1 MKRPSPAVINIL
13 LVAVLVLAV
22 LLGIFLVSSEV
33 AMTAASSALAFLFGE
48 EAANA
53 VGMVSRLIVVGTFVV
68 GAVLALRRWVQGS
81 DGESSRQEHN
91 SDAPSNAGD
100 ESTLKKIQE
109 DAQEVAHRL
118 NQVVYEGHLR
128 YLYRLHFLLGCEK

>member
-13 LVAVLVLAV
+13 LVAVIVLAV
-22 LLGIFLVSSEV
+22 LLGIFLVSSKA

-68 GAVLALRRWVQGS
+68 GAVWRFVGGSKALMAKVAAKSTTQTHHRMLATSQPSRRYKKMLR
-81 DGESSRQEHN
+81 
-91 SDAPSNAGD
+91 
-100 ESTLKKIQE
+100 K
-109 DAQEVAHRL
+109 
-118 NQVVYEGHLR
+118 
-128 YLYRLHFLLGCEK
+128 